1 MTGLCWLWRLLNIQE
16 FHKPQLLIAWDR
28 RGGSSSIVEIGKPYK
43 SGLLTIPLHMPQS
56 WFISSPQHE
65 ATEAQRFKTFA
76 QITEPGSG
84 DARLWAQVYQ
94 VPQHMLSHTVLC
106 LHTQHYGKWAEQAIT
121 MKEYPADLE
130 PHALCIFQ
138 YFFSISQYF
147 FCDTLYSED
156 TLFFDHSGRP
166 YGEQLTGAG
175 RPSGSPMALPLS
187 VGGSG
192 GR

>member
-1 MTGLCWLWRLLNIQE
+1 MR
-16 FHKPQLLIAWDR
+16 
-28 RGGSSSIVEIGKPYK
+28 
-43 SGLLTIPLHMPQS
+43 
-56 WFISSPQHE
+56 
-65 ATEAQRFKTFA
+65 
-76 QITEPGSG
+76 
-84 DARLWAQVYQ
+84 
-94 VPQHMLSHTVLC
+94 
-106 LHTQHYGKWAEQAIT
+106 TQHYGKWAEQAIR

-138 YFFSISQYF
+138 YFFCIFQYF

-166 YGEQLTGAG
+166 YVEQLTGAG
-175 RPSGSPMALPLS
+175 RPSGSPMALALS